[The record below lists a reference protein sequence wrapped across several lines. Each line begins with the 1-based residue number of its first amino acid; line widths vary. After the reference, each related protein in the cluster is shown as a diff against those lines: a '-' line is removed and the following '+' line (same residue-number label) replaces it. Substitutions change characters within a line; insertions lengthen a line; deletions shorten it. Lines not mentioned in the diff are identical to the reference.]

1 MVGHERRI
9 QRERFARQG
18 VDICARL
25 CWQPRARLLTRGP
38 LLDTSMCMDE
48 NELRAKR
55 ARALELRRSG
65 SNVRDIA
72 RLLKVEYLTACQLL
86 LDAMKES
93 KKARAV
99 AA

>member
-1 MVGHERRI
+1 
-9 QRERFARQG
+9 
-18 VDICARL
+18 
-25 CWQPRARLLTRGP
+25 
-38 LLDTSMCMDE
+38 MDE